1 MGHLPLWGASLTAPR
16 EGQDVGFHTTTSP
29 FSQVAVRMSCMSV
42 CVCVY
47 VVYEC
52 VYIVY
57 ECVRVSVYVVYE
69 CEGAGEPAWL

>member
-1 MGHLPLWGASLTAPR
+1 
-16 EGQDVGFHTTTSP
+16 
-29 FSQVAVRMSCMSV
+29 MSCMSV